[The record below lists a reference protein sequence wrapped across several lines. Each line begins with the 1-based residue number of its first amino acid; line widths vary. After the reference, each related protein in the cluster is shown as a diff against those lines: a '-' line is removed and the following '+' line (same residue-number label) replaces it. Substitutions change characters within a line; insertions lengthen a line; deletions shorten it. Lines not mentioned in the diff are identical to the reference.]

1 VAEKKIGHARI
12 RRVLIIL
19 LLLSDISAPLPHGDW
34 AQNCEARLRSA
45 AHAYSSPEHP
55 EWFDLWWKFRVR
67 ENAIDVRY
75 TASVDICGV
84 YDDFRVRV
92 NRNGGKIQKLHDD
105 GGDFAEFRRQ
115 FLPVIDACLREK
127 DEQDGGEESRPV
139 AEHATALRTSR
150 ATH

>member
-1 VAEKKIGHARI
+1 
-12 RRVLIIL
+12 VLIIL
-19 LLLSDISAPLPHGDW
+19 LLLADISAPPRGDW

-45 AHAYSSPEHP
+45 AHAYSRPDHP

-75 TASVDICGV
+75 TASIDICGV
-84 YDDFRVRV
+84 YDDFRLRV
-92 NRNGGKIQKLHDD
+92 NRDGGKIQKLHDD
-105 GGDFAEFRRQ
+105 GDDFAEFRARFQ
-115 FLPVIDACLREK
+115 PVIDSCLREK
-127 DEQDGGEESRPV
+127 HEQDGGEQSRPV